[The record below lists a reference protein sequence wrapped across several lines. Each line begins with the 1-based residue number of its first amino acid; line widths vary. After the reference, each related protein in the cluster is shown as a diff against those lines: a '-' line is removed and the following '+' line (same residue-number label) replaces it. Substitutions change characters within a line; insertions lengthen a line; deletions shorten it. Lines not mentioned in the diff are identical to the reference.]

1 MLPVKRPFV
10 AFGRPLSNILVRPT
24 EKEWNLKSVKRSKP
38 GNRHPGN
45 RWSLQDAK
53 ARLSEV
59 VRQARERGPQ
69 RVTVHGRDAVV
80 IVRAE
85 EFDRMRRPIS
95 GRDLLAMMASSPLAD
110 VDFERLSV
118 KSPVRDVDL

>member
-1 MLPVKRPFV
+1 MPSDRTS
-10 AFGRPLSNILVRPT
+10 ASGGS
-24 EKEWNLKSVKRSKP
+24 
-38 GNRHPGN
+38 

-59 VRQARERGPQ
+59 VRLAQHVGPQ

-85 EFDRMRRPIS
+85 EFDRMRAPVS
-95 GRDLLAMMASSPLAD
+95 GQDIVRALRDSPLAD
-110 VDFERLSV
+110 VDFERESV
-118 KSPVRDVDL
+118 EAPVRDLDL